1 MPQHDPA
8 DPLRDLRDRVRETHE
23 AAQRLAGDAAEAARA
38 REAGTV
44 PPAGWA
50 TTQER
55 ATMRDELEELAVLLR
70 ALRDLVPPELQAQV
84 TEVLRQVLLL
94 VRALLD
100 WFVERLET
108 ATPERTSATGPSP
121 AQDIPIA

>member
-8 DPLRDLRDRVRETHE
+8 DPLHDLRDHVRATHE
-23 AAQRLAGDAAEAARA
+23 AAERLAGDAAAAARA
-38 REAGTV
+38 RGAGTV

-55 ATMRDELEELAVLLR
+55 ATMRDELEELAGLLR
-70 ALRDLVPPELQAQV
+70 ALRDVVPPELQAQV

-100 WFVERLET
+100 WFVERLEAT
-108 ATPERTSATGPSP
+108 TPERAAATEPSP